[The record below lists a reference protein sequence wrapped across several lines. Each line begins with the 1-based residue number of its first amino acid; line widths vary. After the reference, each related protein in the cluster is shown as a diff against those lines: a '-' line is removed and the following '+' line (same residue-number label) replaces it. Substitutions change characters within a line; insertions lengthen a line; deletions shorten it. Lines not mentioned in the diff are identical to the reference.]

1 MMPHGGVRPPVAA
14 AANKTIE
21 NDLLAGEYMCGHHDK
36 RKDATGRECLYEEFE
51 VFAVLRVRTCCC
63 WWRQE
68 ERALER

>member
-1 MMPHGGVRPPVAA
+1 MGGGRQQKRSRTTCLQVNICVA
-14 AANKTIE
+14 TMTS
-21 NDLLAGEYMCGHHDK
+21 G
-36 RKDATGRECLYEEFE
+36 DATGRECLYEEFE